1 MTGTET
7 NLLVRVTDVPAHP
20 AAMPAVMK
28 VMNAAFDPCFGEAW
42 TAAQCSAMLSLR
54 GTALITAES
63 QSEVEGFAM
72 TRAAADEVELLL
84 IAVDPSRRSR
94 GTGARIVKAVCR
106 WAVTQKATRL
116 FLEVRRG
123 NPAIRLYEA
132 HGFTLVG
139 TRKDYYRGKD
149 GQLHDALTMAL
160 TLDEK
165 NRCFFQ

>member
-1 MTGTET
+1 MTGDET
-7 NLLVRVTDVPAHP
+7 NPLVRVTDVHSLTTV
-20 AAMPAVMK
+20 MPAVMK
-28 VMNAAFDPCFGEAW
+28 VMSAAFDPCFGEAW
-42 TAAQCSAMLSLR
+42 TATQCSAMLSLR

-63 QSEVEGFAM
+63 QGQVEGFAM

-94 GTGARIVKAVCR
+94 GVGARIVKAVCK

-132 HGFTLVG
+132 HGFALVG

-160 TLDEK
+160 ALDEK